1 MTTFK
6 VLTEADVTSLVT
18 TAEVIDAVERAFVE
32 FAGGR
37 AQMPAKVYLDFPKY
51 SGDLRAM
58 PAALGERYAGV
69 KLVNSHARNPER
81 GLPAVIGTYMLYEQ
95 ETGMPLCLI
104 GASVLTALRTAAA
117 SAVATRHLARP
128 GSSTLGLVGAGAQA
142 AHQLQAVAEVLAL
155 REVKVWAPPAGH
167 AQRDEVVEQMRA
179 DHPDLKISVVDT
191 AAEAALSD
199 VVCTVT
205 SSREPLL
212 MACDIRPGTHINAV
226 GADGPGKQELDP
238 ALLKQARV
246 VVDEMHQAVAGGEIN
261 VAVASGD
268 FAESDVAATLGEVI
282 TGASPGRT
290 SDEQITIFDSTGL
303 AIQDIAV
310 AILAYE
316 RAGEQGTGSAIGL

>member
-1 MTTFK
+1 MTKFK
-6 VLTEADVTSLVT
+6 LLTEADVTSLVT
-18 TAEVIDAVERAFVE
+18 TAEAIDAVERAFVE

-37 AQMPAKVYLDFPKY
+37 AQMPAKVYLKFPQY

-95 ETGMPLCLI
+95 DTGMPLCLM

-117 SAVATRHLARP
+117 SAVATRYLARP

-142 AHQLQAVAEVLAL
+142 AHQLQAEAEVLAL
-155 REVKVWAPPAGH
+155 REVKVWAPPAGR

-179 DHPDLKISVVDT
+179 GHPGLKIAVVDD
-191 AAEAALSD
+191 AAEAVLSD

-205 SSREPLL
+205 SSRSPLF
-212 MACDIRPGTHINAV
+212 AAADVRPGTHINAV
-226 GADGPGKQELDP
+226 GADGPGKQELEP

-261 VAVASGD
+261 VAVASGE

-282 TGASPGRT
+282 TGALPGRT
-290 SDEQITIFDSTGL
+290 SEEQITIFDSTGL

-316 RAGEQGTGSAIGL
+316 RAAEHRTGSTIEL